1 MKKRD
6 IAKAVGS
13 AVSFA
18 ISACSGFAA
27 SKIIKVPST
36 GNKWADICIKVGV
49 GGIVATIEG
58 AVCKHYEDT
67 VNDLVDSIAEI
78 VDMRSPSQVGKEIM
92 QKAISGYDDVVLG
105 KTDLAEKDKTIEDVY
120 ARGYSPHTSGGTV
133 IPFKPVAQKQAIAF
147 ADPETANYAAGQL
160 RDKLASDGYVSL
172 WYLFNSLEEDKVQ
185 TTISDEDM
193 KTHGWDNLDGMQV
206 LEAED
211 GRWLLVL
218 PECIE
223 HEPVFEA
230 IKKTSEDGT
239 VTITTNGV
247 EDNA

>member
-27 SKIIKVPST
+27 SKMIKVPST
-36 GNKWADICIKVGV
+36 GNKWADICIKVGI
-49 GGIVATIEG
+49 GGICATIEG

-67 VNDLVDSIAEI
+67 VNELVDSIAEI
-78 VDMRSPSQVGKEIM
+78 ADMRKRQKEN
-92 QKAISGYDDVVLG
+92 
-105 KTDLAEKDKTIEDVY
+105 AEKAAFPEESPEM
-120 ARGYSPHTSGGTV
+120 RGYSSHSSEGTV
-133 IPFKPVAQKQAIAF
+133 IPFKQVAKKQAIAF
-147 ADPETANYAAGQL
+147 ADQETANYAAGQL

-206 LEAED
+206 LEAEE
-211 GRWLLVL
+211 GKWLLVL
-218 PECIE
+218 PECVE

-239 VTITTNGV
+239 VYITTNGV
-247 EDNA
+247 EDNG

>member
-18 ISACSGFAA
+18 ISACSGFAV

-36 GNKWADICIKVGV
+36 GNKWADICIKVGI
-49 GGIVATIEG
+49 GGIVATVEG

-67 VNDLVDSIAEI
+67 VNELVDSIAEI
-78 VDMRSPSQVGKEIM
+78 ADMRKLQKEN
-92 QKAISGYDDVVLG
+92 
-105 KTDLAEKDKTIEDVY
+105 AEKAAFPEDNYTLIENPDV
-120 ARGYSPHTSGGTV
+120 RGYSSHSSEGTV

-206 LEAED
+206 LEAEE
-211 GRWLLVL
+211 GKWLLVL
-218 PECIE
+218 PECVE

-239 VTITTNGV
+239 VIITTNGV

>member
-27 SKIIKVPST
+27 SKMIKVPST
-36 GNKWADICIKVGV
+36 GNKWADICIKVGI
-49 GGIVATIEG
+49 GGIVATVEG

-67 VNDLVDSIAEI
+67 VNELVDSIAEI
-78 VDMRSPSQVGKEIM
+78 ADMRKRQKEN
-92 QKAISGYDDVVLG
+92 
-105 KTDLAEKDKTIEDVY
+105 AEKAAFPEDNDTLIENPDV
-120 ARGYSPHTSGGTV
+120 RGYSPHSSEGTV
-133 IPFKPVAQKQAIAF
+133 IPFKQVTQKQAIAF

-206 LEAED
+206 IEAEE
-211 GRWLLVL
+211 GKWLLVL
-218 PECIE
+218 PECVE

-239 VTITTNGV
+239 VIITTNGV
-247 EDNA
+247 EDNG

>member
-78 VDMRSPSQVGKEIM
+78 VDMRKIQDGTPVE
-92 QKAISGYDDVVLG
+92 DVSDIIENVS
-105 KTDLAEKDKTIEDVY
+105 DLAEKDETIEDVY

-133 IPFKPVAQKQAIAF
+133 IPFKQVPQKQAIAF
-147 ADPETANYAAGQL
+147 ADLETANYAAGQL

-193 KTHGWDNLDGMQV
+193 KTHGWDNLDGMEV
-206 LEAED
+206 LEAEE
-211 GRWLLVL
+211 GKWLLVL

>member
-27 SKIIKVPST
+27 SKMIKVPST
-36 GNKWADICIKVGV
+36 GNKWADICIKVGI
-49 GGIVATIEG
+49 GGIVATVEG

-67 VNDLVDSIAEI
+67 VNDLVDSIAELA
-78 VDMRSPSQVGKEIM
+78 DMRKHNKEMAEEIRANVPM
-92 QKAISGYDDVVLG
+92 ENPDVR
-105 KTDLAEKDKTIEDVY
+105 A
-120 ARGYSPHTSGGTV
+120 YSSHSIDRDGDATV
-133 IPFKPVAQKQAIAF
+133 IPFKQVAQKQAIAF

-193 KTHGWDNLDGMQV
+193 KTHGWDNLDGMKV
-206 LEAED
+206 LEAEE
-211 GRWLLVL
+211 GKWLLVL
-218 PECIE
+218 PECVE

-239 VTITTNGV
+239 VIITTNGV
-247 EDNA
+247 EDNG

>member
-13 AVSFA
+13 AASFA
-18 ISACSGFAA
+18 ISACSGFAT
-27 SKIIKVPST
+27 SKMIKVPST
-36 GNKWADICIKVGV
+36 GNKWADICIKVGI
-49 GGIVATIEG
+49 GGIVATVEG

-67 VNDLVDSIAEI
+67 VNELVDSIAELA
-78 VDMRSPSQVGKEIM
+78 DMRKRQKEN
-92 QKAISGYDDVVLG
+92 
-105 KTDLAEKDKTIEDVY
+105 AEKAAFPEDNDTLIENPD
-120 ARGYSPHTSGGTV
+120 ARAYQSHSSGGTV
-133 IPFKPVAQKQAIAF
+133 IPFKEVPQKQAISF

-206 LEAED
+206 LEAEE
-211 GRWLLVL
+211 GKWLLVL
-218 PECIE
+218 PECVE

-239 VTITTNGV
+239 VIITTNGV